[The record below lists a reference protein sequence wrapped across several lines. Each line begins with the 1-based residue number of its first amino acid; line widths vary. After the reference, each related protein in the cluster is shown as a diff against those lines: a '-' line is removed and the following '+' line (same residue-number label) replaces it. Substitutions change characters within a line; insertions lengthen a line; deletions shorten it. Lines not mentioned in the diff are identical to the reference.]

1 MDRYA
6 DRSCGGRVLLL
17 VGTAHTQFSSSSRGR
32 KGHSVG
38 IEWNII
44 FTWAAWRED
53 V

>member
-6 DRSCGGRVLLL
+6 DRPCGGRVLLL
-17 VGTAHTQFSSSSRGR
+17 VGTAHIQFSSRGR

-53 V
+53 I